1 LGIYIRG
8 EFKVFITPLL
18 SMSQKSAL
26 ESNIDK
32 LRKYAQT
39 PNLKPQLVNNIKSLI
54 TEYNSITQLGGEDMN
69 KNMNVLETAVSIFM
83 TENDIGPVSYEG
95 GRRRKSASSSRPRRR
110 SSKKRGTQ
118 RKQKR
123 RQRRGSRRA

>member
-1 LGIYIRG
+1 
-8 EFKVFITPLL
+8 
-18 SMSQKSAL
+18 MSQNSAL
-26 ESNIDK
+26 DSNIDK
-32 LRKYAQT
+32 LIEYAQT

-54 TEYNSITQLGGEDMN
+54 TEYNSIKKLGGEDMN
-69 KNMNVLETAVSIFM
+69 KNMDELETAVSTFM

-118 RKQKR
+118 RKPKR